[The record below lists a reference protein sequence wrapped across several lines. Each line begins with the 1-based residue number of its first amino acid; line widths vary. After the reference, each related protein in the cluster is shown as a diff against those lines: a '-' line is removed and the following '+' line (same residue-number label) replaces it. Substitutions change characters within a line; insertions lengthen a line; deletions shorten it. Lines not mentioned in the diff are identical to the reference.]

1 MFFSS
6 FLLAIFRGLT
16 VIDIDHPDLRF
27 PYHLSISLSI
37 YWFLY
42 TEYST
47 EAEFD
52 YSKWYQTTS
61 ELRSILHTLPQFIQG
76 LPTAAPYPGVGIVGS
91 PDIT

>member
-6 FLLAIFRGLT
+6 FLLAIKAIFRGLT

-42 TEYST
+42 TEYATKQNLIIVSGI
-47 EAEFD
+47 
-52 YSKWYQTTS
+52 K
-61 ELRSILHTLPQFIQG
+61 LHPR
-76 LPTAAPYPGVGIVGS
+76 
-91 PDIT
+91 